1 MPRVIWAL
9 SLLQFSK
16 PVAISQDAWLMKSSY
31 SALQYKTGHKYAN
44 YAATHSLIQDEKT
57 RACPKTS
64 GMQEE

>member
-1 MPRVIWAL
+1 
-9 SLLQFSK
+9 
-16 PVAISQDAWLMKSSY
+16 MKSSY